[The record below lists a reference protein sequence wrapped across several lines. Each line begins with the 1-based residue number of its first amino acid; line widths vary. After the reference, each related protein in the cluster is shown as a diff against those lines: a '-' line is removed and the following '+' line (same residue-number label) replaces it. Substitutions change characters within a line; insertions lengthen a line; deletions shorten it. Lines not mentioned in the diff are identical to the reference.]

1 LETRHQELLDFTGIS
16 VILDGT
22 SIPVPFQQ
30 VVAMASSPGDATSS
44 TLPFSLPAGD
54 FERFMLQ
61 KERDLYTEKL
71 PMTVVALT
79 WNGAFAWQQELRVT
93 S

>member
-1 LETRHQELLDFTGIS
+1 
-16 VILDGT
+16 
-22 SIPVPFQQ
+22 
-30 VVAMASSPGDATSS
+30 MASPAAVDAASS

-79 WNGAFAWQQELRVT
+79 WNGAFA
-93 S
+93 

>member
-1 LETRHQELLDFTGIS
+1 
-16 VILDGT
+16 
-22 SIPVPFQQ
+22 
-30 VVAMASSPGDATSS
+30 MASPAAVDAASS

-71 PMTVVALT
+71 PMMAVALT
-79 WNGAFAWQQELRVT
+79 WNGAFA
-93 S
+93 